1 MLQLNF
7 TPFPEL
13 KTSRLLLRKLR
24 LADAPAIF
32 FLRSDAVVLKY
43 LSKKPAGTI
52 EEAVAFINRVNS
64 EIDSNDAIIWAIEL
78 QEYPDKAIGY
88 ICYWRLQKEHYRAEI
103 GYGLHPQHWRKG
115 IMKEAIL
122 KVLEYGF
129 NDMQLHS
136 VEGRINP
143 DNMASAAILE
153 ATGFKREAYFKE
165 DFYFNG
171 KFEDTAV
178 YSKRQ

>member
-13 KTSRLLLRKLR
+13 KTYRLLLRKLR

-43 LSKKPAGTI
+43 LSKKPASTI

-78 QEYPDKAIGY
+78 QENLGKAIGY
-88 ICYWRLQKEHYRAEI
+88 ICYWRVQKEHYRAEI

-143 DNMASAAILE
+143 DNMASSAILE
-153 ATGFKREAYFKE
+153 ATGFQREAYFKE

-178 YSKRQ
+178 YSKRH